1 MYVQVSDWAI
11 IIYSKE
17 NDYSKVELNL
27 NIQGRLYITV
37 TCTGSEHF

>member
-1 MYVQVSDWAI
+1 MYVQVSDWAT

-27 NIQGRLYITV
+27 NIQGRTL
-37 TCTGSEHF
+37 